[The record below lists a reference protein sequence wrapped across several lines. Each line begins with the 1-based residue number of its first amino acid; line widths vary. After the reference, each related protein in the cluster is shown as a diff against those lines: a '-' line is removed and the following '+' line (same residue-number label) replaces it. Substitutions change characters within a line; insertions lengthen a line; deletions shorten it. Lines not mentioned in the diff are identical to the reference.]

1 MSNALKPYLTC
12 IRNTLEAAMCLQNFP
27 CQEVERHNKPEV
39 EVKTSPELLL
49 NSVIICRNEAEKCM
63 IETSINSLRL
73 SIKVRQTD
81 RLEDLLA
88 KKFLRFLSMRAEA
101 FQVLRR
107 KPVQGYDISF
117 LITNYHCEEMQKHKL
132 IDFIV
137 QFMEDI
143 DKEISE
149 LKLAMSTRGRLV
161 ATEFLKQFV

>member
-1 MSNALKPYLTC
+1 MANSLRLYLTC

-39 EVKTSPELLL
+39 ELKTSPELLL
-49 NSVIICRNEAEKCM
+49 NPVKQADE
-63 IETSINSLRL
+63 
-73 SIKVRQTD
+73 
-81 RLEDLLA
+81 LENILA

-117 LITNYHCEEMQKHKL
+117 LITNYHCEDMHKHKL

-149 LKLAMSTRGRLV
+149 LKLSVNTRGRLV
-161 ATEFLKQFV
+161 ATEFLKQFI

>member
-1 MSNALKPYLTC
+1 
-12 IRNTLEAAMCLQNFP
+12 MCLQNFP

-39 EVKTSPELLL
+39 ELKTSPELLL
-49 NSVIICRNEAEKCM
+49 NPVKQADE
-63 IETSINSLRL
+63 
-73 SIKVRQTD
+73 
-81 RLEDLLA
+81 LENILT

-149 LKLAMSTRGRLV
+149 LKLSVNTRGRIV
-161 ATEFLKQFV
+161 ATEFLKQFI